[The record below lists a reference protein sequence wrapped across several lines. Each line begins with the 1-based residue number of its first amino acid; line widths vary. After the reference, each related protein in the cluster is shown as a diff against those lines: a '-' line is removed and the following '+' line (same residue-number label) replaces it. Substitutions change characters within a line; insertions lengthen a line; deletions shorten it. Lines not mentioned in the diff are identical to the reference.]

1 MIRFEN
7 DYAEGAHPQILQRL
21 VATNEEQS
29 PGYGMDE
36 HSEKARAYI
45 KKSDCSGAGRH
56 SLFSWRNTNEYNRDS
71 VYFASSSGRHCS
83 EYRTYCGA

>member
-21 VATNEEQS
+21 VATNEEQT

-36 HSEKARAYI
+36 HCEKARASI
-45 KKSDCSGAGRH
+45 KKRLQRSRQT
-56 SLFSWRNTNEYNRDS
+56 FT
-71 VYFASSSGRHCS
+71 F
-83 EYRTYCGA
+83 

>member
-36 HSEKARAYI
+36 HSEKARVYI
-45 KKSDCSGAGRH
+45 KKRLQRSRQT
-56 SLFSWRNTNEYNRDS
+56 FT
-71 VYFASSSGRHCS
+71 F
-83 EYRTYCGA
+83 